1 MRVIPALLSL
11 LILAGCDL
19 ERAASNQGKVHV
31 VRPGENLFSIAE
43 REYGNGLL
51 WPEIRRHNPWVL
63 PYHLEVGEKLYIPA
77 LDSAWAANAREKAGA
92 MNPGPPTAGSGA
104 NRPGPGG
111 FANPPAFGP
120 WRNVI
125 SDVSSKTLFG
135 MPLPQS
141 ALFAFCGLLS
151 HSFVQTVLVWL
162 ATIFTFVKET
172 SFKKSMK
179 AVLLTETLTFAT
191 FVTLGAMAVVM
202 LYLGSPPEE
211 LSRSRQLLPALE
223 HYLSTNAGV
232 GVAAIS
238 LLVVY
243 AVLSMR
249 FFPQVLG
256 VKVGQAVPVMTLAV
270 LIPHLLGMYLIGQ
283 RMGFFTPL

>member
-19 ERAASNQGKVHV
+19 EPPSSNLGKLYV
-31 VRPGENLFSIAE
+31 VQPGENLFSIAE
-43 REYGNGLL
+43 REFGNGLL
-51 WPEIRRHNPWVL
+51 WPEIRRANPWVL
-63 PYHLEVGEKLYIPA
+63 PYQLEAGETLYIPT
-77 LDSAWAANAREKAGA
+77 LDSAWAATARDKAGA
-92 MNPGPPTAGSGA
+92 MNPRPSPPESGA
-104 NRPGPGG
+104 NGRGRGG

-141 ALFAFCGLLS
+141 AFFAFCGLLS
-151 HSFVQTVLVWL
+151 HSFVQSVLVWL

-172 SFKKSMK
+172 SFKKSVK

-191 FVTLGAMAVVM
+191 IVTLGAMAVVM

-211 LSRSRQLLPALE
+211 LSRSRELLPALE
-223 HYLSTNAGV
+223 DYLSTNAGV
-232 GVAAIS
+232 GVAAMS

-270 LIPHLLGMYLIGQ
+270 LIPHLLGMYLVGQ
-283 RMGFFTPL
+283 RMGFLPV